1 VRCFGSDGARRP
13 HVSDL
18 GGYECLSE
26 AQLSLLPTGEQDPQ
40 RAALAAILKRWNAI
54 VGTKRN
60 LAKELIAHATDFDPT
75 NTSPDRRRFRHSEFR
90 EALLAVAGAGRL

>member
-1 VRCFGSDGARRP
+1 
-13 HVSDL
+13 L

-54 VGTKRN
+54 VGTKRD
-60 LAKELIAHATDFDPT
+60 LAKELIAHAT
-75 NTSPDRRRFRHSEFR
+75 
-90 EALLAVAGAGRL
+90 